1 MHTEQEGYHM
11 SGISFTYKNS
21 CLIEQE
27 TLSAHVHHLTNAFK
41 QQNSYDTPYASL
53 FVPFDA
59 KIQYDVEAVVTQV
72 QLKNPRILF
81 IVGIGGSNLGTCA
94 VQQALQGIFYN
105 ETNPPCKIYY
115 ADTVD
120 TFLMQTLSEF
130 AEQALRNGDTILVNV
145 ISKSGTTLETLAN
158 FSIFCDLL
166 RTYHPETWH
175 EYSVVTTDHHSALW
189 QYAHTNHISTL
200 EIPALVGGRFSVLT
214 PVGLFPFALL
224 GLDTEQLCA
233 GARDALTNN
242 FVTNS
247 LGSMAKISAAILY
260 EQYLRGIMIHD
271 SFIFCPQLEAFGK
284 WYRQLCAESL
294 GKKNSMDMCVGIT
307 PTVSIGTTDLH
318 SMGQLYLGGPNNRVT
333 TFICLEPSNIST
345 DTALDSS
352 LNTLL
357 PQGAQKPLPIIMD
370 AIAEGTQ
377 QAYLEACR
385 PYMTIVLPD
394 LSAYTMGNLMQ
405 YKMLEILY
413 LGHLL
418 QVNPFDQPE
427 VEKYKQKT
435 RTVL

>member
-1 MHTEQEGYHM
+1 M
-11 SGISFTYKNS
+11 SGISFTYKKS

-27 TLSAHVHHLTNAFK
+27 TLSAHVHHLTNAFE
-41 QQNSYDTPYASL
+41 QQNNYDTPYASL

-59 KIQYDVEAVVTQV
+59 KMQYDVETMVEHVRQ
-72 QLKNPRILF
+72 KKPRILF

-94 VQQALQGIFYN
+94 VQQALQGMFYN
-105 ETNPPCKIYY
+105 ENNPPCKVYY

-145 ISKSGTTLETLAN
+145 VSKSGTTLETLAN
-158 FSIFCDLL
+158 FAIFSDLL

-175 EYSVVTTDHHSALW
+175 EYSVATTDHHSALW
-189 QYAHTNHISTL
+189 QYAHTNHIATL

-214 PVGLFPFALL
+214 PVGLFPLALL
-224 GLDTEQLCA
+224 GIDTEQMTA

-247 LGSMAKISAAILY
+247 LESMAKISAVILY
-260 EQYLRGIMIHD
+260 EQYIRGSVIHD

-294 GKKNSMDMCVGIT
+294 GKKNSEHIPVGIT
-307 PTVSIGTTDLH
+307 PTVSLGTTDLH

-333 TFICLEPSNIST
+333 TFICLDPDGIPDRAAVN
-345 DTALDSS
+345 SS
-352 LNTLL
+352 LDTLL
-357 PQGAQKPLPIIMD
+357 PPGAQKPLSVIMD
-370 AIAEGTQ
+370 AVVQGTQ

-385 PYMTIVLPD
+385 PYMTITLPD

-435 RTVL
+435 RAIL